1 MISVDKILEDN
12 YKKVRNYF
20 PLLRNYILFTLIL
33 FALSFLV
40 GFIYPNIFRAE
51 ILLMIEDL
59 IAQVGGK
66 GALELTGFIFLNN
79 MKVALLSIVAGIFV
93 GIFPL
98 ISIIFN
104 GYLIGFV
111 SNEAVKTEGVLV
123 LWRLLPHG
131 IFELPAII
139 FSIAIGLKIGRNVFL
154 KNNKEKLKRDYTEG
168 LRFYFFV
175 VFPLLLIAAIIEGL
189 LIAFSS

>member
-175 VFPLLLIAAIIEGL
+175 VFPLLLIAAIIEGI